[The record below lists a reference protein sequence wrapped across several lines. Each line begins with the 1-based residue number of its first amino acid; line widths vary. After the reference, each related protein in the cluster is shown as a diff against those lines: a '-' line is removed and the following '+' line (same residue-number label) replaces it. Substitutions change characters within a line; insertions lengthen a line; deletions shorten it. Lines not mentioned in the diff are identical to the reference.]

1 MVVYFRPNL
10 TIIKSCWEEDFN
22 REKSAKTVRSRTTWI
37 CCGNQQLVL
46 VGREPWSSCYG
57 RWLMIKRSSV
67 WILALYTRWTWH
79 FFTLICCKIVLM
91 FVWKDPFKNTF
102 SSEALF
108 ARKKAFN
115 FAIKWHLRYKL
126 YITFGFNAQ
135 LQECLPLLSLFFL
148 KRMYMLLT
156 STLQQ
161 YSYNELQSM
170 LPSLKTTI
178 FHLFKPLNMACL
190 LVESENT
197 HHWGKYHC
205 TALTNK

>member
-10 TIIKSCWEEDFN
+10 TIIKSCWEEDLN
-22 REKSAKTVRSRTTWI
+22 REKSAKTVHSVTTWI

-115 FAIKWHLRYKL
+115 FAIKWYLRYKL
-126 YITFGFNAQ
+126 HLVSMHSFRNVSPCYHYSFWKGCTCYWHLLCSNTLIMNSNLCCHLWKQQFFTFSN
-135 LQECLPLLSLFFL
+135 L
-148 KRMYMLLT
+148 
-156 STLQQ
+156 
-161 YSYNELQSM
+161 
-170 LPSLKTTI
+170 
-178 FHLFKPLNMACL
+178 
-190 LVESENT
+190 
-197 HHWGKYHC
+197 
-205 TALTNK
+205 